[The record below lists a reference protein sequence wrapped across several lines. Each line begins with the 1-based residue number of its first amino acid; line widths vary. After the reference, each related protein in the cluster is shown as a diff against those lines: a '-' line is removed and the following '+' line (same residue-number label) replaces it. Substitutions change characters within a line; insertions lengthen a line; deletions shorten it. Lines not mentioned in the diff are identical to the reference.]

1 MKLYEVAPLAG
12 LTVPLFE
19 PLKDKLSPLALKP
32 VIDPLTVYVVSVHVT
47 DTFVT
52 FEPASVPELFSNAHV

>member
-1 MKLYEVAPLAG
+1 MKLYDVAPLTG
-12 LTVPLFE
+12 VTVPLFD
-19 PLKDKLSPLALKP
+19 PLKVKLSPLALKP

-52 FEPASVPELFSNAHV
+52 FEPASVPLPLVTRQV